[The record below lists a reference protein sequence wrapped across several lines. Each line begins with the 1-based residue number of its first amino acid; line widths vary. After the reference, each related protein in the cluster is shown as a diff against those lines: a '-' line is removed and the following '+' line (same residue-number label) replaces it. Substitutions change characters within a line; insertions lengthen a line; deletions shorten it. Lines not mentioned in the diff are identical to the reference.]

1 MLEHLEYLDERL
13 LLYLN
18 ERHNAFF
25 DVIMYWASDEYFWIP
40 FYAVLAVLL
49 FRRYRFT
56 AWYILVCIAMLMTAS
71 DQLSSHLIKN
81 WVRRLRPS
89 HVPWLVDRIHLSK
102 AGPGGLYGFVSSHA
116 ANSFALATFLVMILP
131 SEYKKLK
138 YALVAW
144 ALLVSYS
151 RIYNGVHYPA
161 DVIGGA
167 ALGVLLGLSFVKL
180 FQYGINFYLLRIMKA
195 DKG

>member
-40 FYAVLAVLL
+40 FYAGLAVLL
-49 FRRYRFT
+49 FRKYRFT
-56 AWYILVCIAMLMTAS
+56 AWYILVCIAMLITAS
-71 DQLSSHLIKN
+71 DQLSSNLIKN

-89 HVPWLVDRIHLSK
+89 HVPWLVDRIHLSM

-116 ANSFALATFLVMILP
+116 ANSFALATFLVMLLP

-138 YALVAW
+138 YVLVGW

-167 ALGVLLGLSFVKL
+167 VLGILLGLSFVKL

-195 DKG
+195 D